1 MATSTVTGS
10 EPLGQLAILLVLAG
24 CLGLFAWQTYRLV
37 GIKICR
43 KLFWLALIQV
53 GATAL
58 KLGESLVG
66 VATLPLLM
74 AFHSVLDL
82 AVMGLFVFGI
92 RRLQQR
98 SLLSL
103 SSTIMLATVA
113 LSTLFGSVL
122 SGSGARLTL
131 AGAGLLGV
139 GQLLFYALAA
149 GLTCRILI
157 RELQNSRHE
166 ASSQVTRLTGENLEL
181 SQAATEASD
190 SVADMTRR
198 QTDQKEET
206 VQLRQRTRVLERILA
221 VSAHI
226 NATHDMSELLDKVVN
241 AVREILGFNMVLLR
255 LFSNSTQAFESRAF
269 AGIPE
274 DGMAHLAGMQVS
286 LAEFQKLAQP
296 QFQVSNSF
304 FIGHEEDGA
313 SEATAG
319 AYVPDLGHRDEGEW
333 HEDDTLIIPL
343 ISPAGETKGYLSV
356 DDPTDRH
363 RPSLLLIRQLE
374 FLASQAATAI
384 DSAEIYDR
392 LAQQNRE
399 LAQASEELNSLA
411 DMKANFVANVSHE
424 LRTPLTSITA
434 YAEILEK
441 GAADMSEDVRGEFLK
456 VIGTE
461 SDKLSGII
469 DDILELSR
477 MEGQLAATDR
487 GEVDLVALVHR
498 LETSANKRA
507 AENSVTFSLQLPA
520 EPIRLRVDP
529 VLLQQMLDHLLNNA
543 FKFTPAGGSVSLSLN
558 DRGHEVQFEVA
569 DSGIGI
575 PEAQMDSIFGRFY
588 QADGSATREHG
599 GQGVGLAL
607 CRDIVRHHE
616 GRIWVEN
623 VSPSGACFRVVLPRR
638 AEVIQRIAENPRDWP
653 LHDPPEFMEK
663 LVHWIG
669 DTLEVDIVSLLL
681 PDVTGEFM
689 EIAAAMGLPARVVQ
703 SNRVRRGAGIVGK
716 VWASGRTLQ
725 VPYITTDTRLG
736 KTRNAPRYT
745 TPSLLSVPLLVGM
758 DVMGI
763 VNVNNHRDGRPLDE
777 LDKLLLEGMAS
788 YISHLLGQV
797 EHYRATVL
805 HFASLLKALRAA
817 ITVRRNRHDAV
828 TTLCQQ
834 ICLATARRI
843 KLPSSAVEH
852 LALALQLYDVGLS
865 ELSDQLLEKT
875 TELSAAERDELRR
888 HVVVGLEILEP
899 LHTSPQVRQIIL
911 HHHER
916 FDGRGYP
923 DGLEGEAI
931 PIGARLLT
939 LTDSLN
945 AMLHHRPYRSR
956 RTYAEAV
963 AEIEAGSGSQFCPR
977 LVEPFLHELAARRDE
992 IATLGDDPTPVDA
1005 PSRAEPVPVA

>member
-1 MATSTVTGS
+1 METSTVTGS
-10 EPLGQLAILLVLAG
+10 DSLGQLAILLVLAG
-24 CLGLFAWQTYRLV
+24 SLGFFAWRAYRVV
-37 GIKICR
+37 GIEICR

-53 GATAL
+53 GAATL
-58 KLGESLVG
+58 KLGELLAG
-66 VATLPLLM
+66 VAAWPLLV

-103 SSTIMLATVA
+103 SATILLATVA
-113 LSTLFGSVL
+113 LSALFWSVL
-122 SGSGARLTL
+122 SGAGAVMTL
-131 AGAGLLGV
+131 AGNGLSGA
-139 GQLLFYALAA
+139 GQLLFYAVAA
-149 GLTCRILI
+149 TLICRVLL

-166 ASSQVTRLTGENLEL
+166 ATSLVTRLTGENLEL
-181 SQAATEASD
+181 RQAVTETSD
-190 SVADMTRR
+190 NVRELTRR
-198 QTDQKEET
+198 QTDHKEET
-206 VQLRQRTRVLERILA
+206 VQLRHRTRVLERILA
-221 VSAHI
+221 VSVHI
-226 NATHDMSELLDKVVN
+226 NATHDMSELLEKVAN
-241 AVREILGFNMVLLR
+241 SVREVLGFNMVLLR
-255 LFSNSTQAFESRAF
+255 LFSNSTKAFEARAF

-274 DGMAHLAGMQVS
+274 EGKAHLAGIQVS
-286 LAEFQKLAQP
+286 LAEYQKLAQP
-296 QFQVSNSF
+296 QFRVSNSY
-304 FIGHEEDGA
+304 FIGHEKEGA

-319 AYVPDLGHRDEGEW
+319 AYVPDLGPRDAGEW

-356 DDPTDRH
+356 DDPADRH
-363 RPSLLLIRQLE
+363 RPSVLLVRQLE

-384 DSAEIYDR
+384 ESAEIYDR
-392 LAQQNRE
+392 LARQNRE

-441 GAADMSEDVRGEFLK
+441 GARDMSEEVRGEFLK

-461 SDKLSGII
+461 SAKLSGII

-477 MEGQLAATDR
+477 MEGQPAATDR
-487 GEVDLVALVHR
+487 GEVDLMALMHR
-498 LETSANKRA
+498 LETTAGKRA
-507 AENSVTFSLQLPA
+507 AEKDVTFTLRLP
-520 EPIRLRVDP
+520 EDPIRLRVDA

-543 FKFTPAGGSVSLSLN
+543 FKFTPAGGSVSLSLI
-558 DRGHEVQFEVA
+558 DRGNEVQFEVA
-569 DSGIGI
+569 DTGIGI

-623 VSPSGACFRVVLPRR
+623 VLPSGSCFRVVLPRR
-638 AEVIQRIAENPRDWP
+638 AEVIQKIAENPRDWP
-653 LHDPPEFMEK
+653 LHDPAEFMEK

-669 DTLEVDIVSLLL
+669 DTLDVDIVSLLV
-681 PDVTGEFM
+681 PDAGGECL
-689 EIAAAMGLPARVVQ
+689 EIAAAMGLPARAVQ
-703 SNRVRRGAGIVGK
+703 STRIRRGAGIVGK
-716 VWASGRTLQ
+716 VWASRRTLQ
-725 VPYITTDTRLG
+725 VSDITSDARLG
-736 KTRNAPRYT
+736 KTRNDPRYT

-758 DVMGI
+758 DVIGV

-777 LDKLLLEGMAS
+777 MDTLLLEGMS
-788 YISHLLGQV
+788 PHISHLLGLV
-797 EHYRATVL
+797 ESYRATVF
-805 HFASLLKALRAA
+805 HFASLLKALRSA
-817 ITVRRNRHDAV
+817 IMVRRNRHDNI
-828 TTLCQQ
+828 TTICQQ
-834 ICLATARRI
+834 ICVATARRI

-852 LALALQLYDVGLS
+852 LSLALQLYDVGLV
-865 ELSDQLLEKT
+865 ELSDQILQKT

-899 LHTSPQVRQIIL
+899 LHASPKVRQIIL

-916 FDGRGYP
+916 FDGGGYP

-931 PIGARLLT
+931 PIGARLLA

-956 RTYAEAV
+956 RTYSEAV
-963 AEIEAGSGSQFCPR
+963 AEIEAAAGSQFCPR
-977 LVEPFLHELAARRDE
+977 LVEPFLRELAARRDE
-992 IATLGDDPTPVDA
+992 IEAQTGIPAVVDS
-1005 PSRAEPVPVA
+1005 PRLAEPVPVA